1 MDADSDQN
9 TEGSRP
15 YVGWFIDEI
24 VFRGTERITRDVA
37 VGDITVDNDFIVKNN
52 GGNSLWR
59 EINATVINAGEAAW
73 TDLPV
78 KISVTNLQGDDE
90 SGLLDTT
97 QPSIPNLA
105 GDARYGVVTPGEGNE
120 DQTELFS
127 LFQCM
132 GANTYYA
139 TVEVLVPAGKDFFPW
154 NNSMTVTFRV
164 FDTFFFDDVDS
175 DRDCAL
181 ML

>member
-1 MDADSDQN
+1 M
-9 TEGSRP
+9 
-15 YVGWFIDEI
+15 
-24 VFRGTERITRDVA
+24 
-37 VGDITVDNDFIVKNN
+37 
-52 GGNSLWR
+52 
-59 EINATVINAGEAAW
+59 
-73 TDLPV
+73 

-105 GDARYGVVTPGEGNE
+105 GNARYGDVTPGGGNE
-120 DQTELFS
+120 DQTELFA

-175 DRDCAL
+175 DREPYSYTTVDRVSGESNDWTMRDIGNDAYSGQYVWQL
-181 ML
+181 SLIHI